1 MTIVNKTYQ
10 IRAYTNSAG
19 YNKIDVVLR
28 SCAHLYNAALEEW
41 KSAYRHKE
49 HSLSV
54 NRTQFDQFN
63 ELTGIRK
70 DDPEFWGSLSVQVP
84 RGVLVRLDRARRAF
98 FKRVQNGETPGYP
111 RFKAGARWR
120 TIEIAESS
128 GSMVRKQGGG
138 YVVRIKGLPI
148 LKLRKS
154 MELPSSENLKGLKI
168 TRRGRRLWVNLTYRV
183 EKEALPLNSSS
194 VGIDMGVAD
203 RLSLSTGE
211 HIERRRKPND
221 KINRAQ
227 KRLSR
232 CRKGSRRWRQRRVVL
247 ANIQDRERV
256 RNRNEC
262 HRITTDLIRRF
273 GVIVLEDLAIRNMTA
288 SAAGTLDEPGTNVA
302 QKTGLNRA
310 IAEQTWGIIRQQ
322 FAYKA
327 EWAGRQLVIVDPRY
341 TSQTCSGCGVVSG
354 SQRRGKE
361 YKCASCGL
369 LTDADVNA
377 AINILHRGLAGGNYP
392 AAALDAA

>member
-288 SAAGTLDEPGTNVA
+288 SAAGTLDDPGTNVA